1 MPKKTEQES
10 IALPKLKSTLPGLNK
25 IELDTLALP
34 NGYKLDPES
43 WGIDVNFEMPESDGS
58 NFAVDLEDDEPIHV
72 VELPAELRQFMNT
85 QTASEMSPEQM
96 KELIT
101 SVLIEHLPPVS
112 TEPQK
117 IIVER
122 TIEQREVEVRPE
134 MPDGVRFLRYVSY
147 LVGLIWFFWDWKSG
161 LILLLALWAMWTLFL
176 LVWVNRA
183 ATKWVVSK
191 GRNRAVERG
200 EPYEYREHYDG

>member
-1 MPKKTEQES
+1 MPKKPEQES
-10 IALPKLKSTLPGLNK
+10 SALPKLTSTLPGLNK

-122 TIEQREVEVRPE
+122 TIEQREIEVRPE
-134 MPDGVRFLRYVSY
+134 MPDGVKLLRYATY

-161 LILLLALWAMWTLFL
+161 LVLLLALWFMWTLFL
-176 LVWVNRA
+176 LFWVNRT

-191 GRNRAVERG
+191 ARNRAVERE
-200 EPYEYREHYDG
+200 EPHEYREYYDG